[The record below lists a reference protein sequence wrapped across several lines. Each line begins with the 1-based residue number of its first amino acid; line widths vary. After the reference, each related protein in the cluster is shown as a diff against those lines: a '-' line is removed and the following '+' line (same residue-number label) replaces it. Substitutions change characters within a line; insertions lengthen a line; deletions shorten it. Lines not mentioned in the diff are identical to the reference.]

1 MTPGHL
7 RAIFDGRL
15 LLRNMLTGVAAVT
28 SALAL
33 AAEATQCD
41 AKFCEE
47 TIPMAQLY
55 RHLSFA
61 VVLLAGLPTLA
72 ACSSVNNP
80 FASSASAVPPAA
92 PLVPPSI
99 RAEEIVGRWGLASY
113 HRDQD
118 RPRTEAAA
126 RSQCTQPY
134 AIEAS
139 PSGGV
144 MMLGHDS
151 PKVQD
156 MTLKGSVE
164 GKTYIGPGGDPAGA
178 DDREV
183 VSFDG
188 RVMILKWVDPEVA
201 GRYGIMVL
209 VRCGAEGTA
218 SRTARVKKKSA
229 EVPQ

>member
-1 MTPGHL
+1 
-7 RAIFDGRL
+7 
-15 LLRNMLTGVAAVT
+15 MLTDANATVD

-33 AAEATQCD
+33 TAKATQCD
-41 AKFCEE
+41 HEFCEE

-55 RHLSFA
+55 RSELFA
-61 VVLLAGLPTLA
+61 VVLLAGLPTLVG
-72 ACSSVNNP
+72 CSSMSNP
-80 FASSASAVPPAA
+80 FTSSTSTPPPAA
-92 PLVPPSI
+92 PVVPPSVH
-99 RAEEIVGRWGLASY
+99 AEDIVGRWGLASY

-118 RPRTEAAA
+118 RARTQAAA
-126 RSQCTQPY
+126 KSQCAQPY

-156 MTLKGSVE
+156 MTLKGSAE

-201 GRYGIMVL
+201 GRYGNMVL
-209 VRCGAEGTA
+209 VRCGAEGTTPE
-218 SRTARVKKKSA
+218 RTARVKKKSA
-229 EVPQ
+229 TVQQ